1 MQSTVIYRYIA
12 ERQKNGRYYIS
23 VIRHVGAFAKSVPLK
38 EKPDIIQHA
47 EKNTER
53 LGNNKDDKPLAQHG
67 EQASL
72 ATMSAGA
79 AGADNGK
86 KTDLPASHT
95 AQLVDA
101 GHRDQ
106 ADREAAEANAQRVTV
121 KAIAIGNADSK
132 PVHKAAMGKLLAGSE
147 PIALNTTTRLNPPEP
162 GGDNLLLGELQI
174 SSSSSGWSQEA
185 EISERTLDNTFRIH
199 YRRPVVLSDFDQAF
213 EVQADD
219 AAMIARAFMLAK
231 LATSRM
237 GTRAILEAQT
247 KDLKEMKQAQD
258 EDGRQFF
265 APRMLAIWRKMEAEE
280 EAEKHGHHA
289 AAADAPVQ
297 QAAGK
302 ALLLPIENWLA
313 IGAKALHERIHKHK
327 NGLYAVMAGMLGL
340 ALFWVWSSDLA
351 IWSALGWLLTGLC
364 VAGGI
369 VFLLYALNLKSL
381 EHRIEEKLHERST
394 DRLNETMA
402 ELAQANANVA
412 ALNLQPFQHNGV
424 VSELLLCRMDQALH
438 VKERLTSIEAVI
450 KARATYL
457 NASVQHIEKHR
468 DRVRR
473 SITAAGS
480 GVFVGF
486 FTYEVGESVMSYMHV
501 AHHQDSGAMLYWL
514 FANNERIKVKQQHA
528 APAHEET
535 AAPIHAEAAAPAPRE
550 TVAAP
555 HTVSHGPAIDQEF
568 LNAYHQ
574 PELYAHSW
582 LLTLTIVF
590 SVITAWIAIRK
601 PEAEQGGGHG
611 HH

>member
-23 VIRHVGAFAKSVPLK
+23 VIRHEGAFDKSVPLK
-38 EKPDIIQHA
+38 EKPDVIQTG
-47 EKNTER
+47 E
-53 LGNNKDDKPLAQHG
+53 KDDKDIETNKGVKQLAPD
-67 EQASL
+67 ASRPSL
-72 ATMSAGA
+72 AAMGAGA
-79 AGADNGK
+79 SGTDNSK
-86 KTDLPASHT
+86 KPAPAASHT
-95 AQLVDA
+95 AQLADA
-101 GHRDQ
+101 GAREQ
-106 ADREAAEANAQRVTV
+106 GERKEADANTQRVTV
-121 KAIAIGNADSK
+121 KAIAIGNAGSK
-132 PVHKAAMGKLLAGSE
+132 PVHRAEMGKLLAGSE
-147 PIALNTTTRLNPPEP
+147 PITLNTTTRPNPPDPDEH
-162 GGDNLLLGELQI
+162 NLLLGELLI
-174 SSSSSGWSQEA
+174 SSLPSHRPQET
-185 EISERTLDNTFRIH
+185 EISERTLNNAFQIH
-199 YRRPVVLSDFDQAF
+199 YRRPVVLPDFDELF

-219 AAMIARAFMLAK
+219 AAMIVRAFMLAK
-231 LATSRM
+231 MATSRM
-237 GTRAILEAQT
+237 GARTILEAQT
-247 KDLKEMKQAQD
+247 GGLNELRLADARDGKQFA
-258 EDGRQFF
+258 
-265 APRMLAIWRKMEAEE
+265 APRVLAIWRTMEAQE

-289 AAADAPVQ
+289 PAGHATGDG
-297 QAAGK
+297 AAGK
-302 ALLLPIENWLA
+302 EFLLPTENWLA
-313 IGAKALHERIHKHK
+313 VRAKALHELIHAHK
-327 NGLYAVMAGMLGL
+327 TGLYAVMAGMLGL

-351 IWSALGWLLTGLC
+351 IWSALGWLLTALF

-394 DRLNETMA
+394 DKLNETMA

-424 VSELLLCRMDQALH
+424 VSELLLCKMDQALH
-438 VKERLTSIEAVI
+438 LKERLTSIESVI